1 MKTVHPKSESTNV
14 QEPDKESRSKETYRA
29 PRLLE
34 LGKAVE
40 LLQGSWSGGFTDGG
54 QPPFRH

>member
-1 MKTVHPKSESTNV
+1 MKITDKV
-14 QEPDKESRSKETYRA
+14 QELNTEASQKADTYRA
-29 PRLLE
+29 PRLLA
-34 LGKAVE
+34 LGTAVE